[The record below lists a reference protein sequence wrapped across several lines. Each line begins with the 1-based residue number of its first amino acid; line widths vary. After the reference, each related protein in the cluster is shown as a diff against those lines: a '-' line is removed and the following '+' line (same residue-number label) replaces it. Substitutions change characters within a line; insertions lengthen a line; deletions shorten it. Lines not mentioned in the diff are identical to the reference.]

1 MKLRMPVVYTLT
13 SLAAI
18 LFARSA
24 ISAEEKAVSTKDQPA
39 QTQGAGP
46 DMEEMMKRWEAYAT
60 PGANHKMLEPLV
72 GEWTVEARFWM
83 GGQGNPPMES
93 KGTSKVQWILGGR
106 YLQEEFSGEMM
117 QRPFQGIGITAYD
130 NFRKKYLST
139 WIDST
144 GTGIFT
150 SEGTADETGKVL
162 TFLGKMDE
170 PTTGQKDKPTKHI
183 VHIIS
188 PDKHTFEMHDLSLGD
203 KSKVFE
209 MVYTRKS

>member
-1 MKLRMPVVYTLT
+1 MKLRMLVVYTLP
-13 SLAAI
+13 SIAAI
-18 LFARSA
+18 LFALSA
-24 ISAEEKAVSTKDQPA
+24 MADEKAASDKERPA
-39 QTQGAGP
+39 QTQGGAGP
-46 DMEEMMKRWEAYAT
+46 DMEEMMKKWEANAT
-60 PGANHKMLEPLV
+60 PGANHKILEPLV
-72 GEWTVEARFWM
+72 GEWTVEARYWM
-83 GGQGNPPMES
+83 GGQGGPPSES

-106 YLQEEFSGEMM
+106 YLKEEFSGEMM
-117 QRPFQGIGITAYD
+117 QRPFQGMGITAYD

-139 WIDST
+139 WIDSA

-170 PTTGQKDKPTKHI
+170 PATGQKDKPTKYI
-183 VHIIS
+183 VRIIS

-209 MVYTRKS
+209 MTYTRKS